1 MLQPTPQ
8 KVAKDAT
15 HDPTRTP
22 HDNVIKQ
29 VCRLGCPGDRAFRA
43 TMAAKREGEI
53 LGLTAVLPVATAK
66 FGMHRTRRGFVHVQ
80 EGL

>member
-1 MLQPTPQ
+1 MPQPNPQ

-22 HDNVIKQ
+22 HDNVGW
-29 VCRLGCPGDRAFRA
+29 VVLETAFRA

-53 LGLTAVLPVATAK
+53 LGLTAVLPVVTAK
-66 FGMHRTRRGFVHVQ
+66 FGIHRRRRDLCTCR
-80 EGL
+80 EACE